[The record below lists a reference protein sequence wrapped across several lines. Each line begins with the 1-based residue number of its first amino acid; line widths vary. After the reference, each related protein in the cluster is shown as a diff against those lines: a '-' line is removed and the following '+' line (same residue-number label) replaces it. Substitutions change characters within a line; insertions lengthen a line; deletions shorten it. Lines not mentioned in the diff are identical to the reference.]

1 MTRNSLTRVHGLLAE
16 VFLPLDNPLDIDE
29 FCVKGKP
36 SEE

>member
-1 MTRNSLTRVHGLLAE
+1 MTRNSLTRVHRLLAE
-16 VFLPLDNPLDIDE
+16 VFSPDNPLDIDE